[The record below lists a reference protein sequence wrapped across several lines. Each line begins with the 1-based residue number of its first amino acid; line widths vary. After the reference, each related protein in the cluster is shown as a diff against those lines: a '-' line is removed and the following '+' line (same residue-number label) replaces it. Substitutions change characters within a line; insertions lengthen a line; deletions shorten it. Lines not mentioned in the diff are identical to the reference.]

1 MSTADAIV
9 INNPFLTGNNE
20 PVYEEITT
28 TELEVIGEVPADI
41 SGSFLRTGP
50 NPFYV
55 PDEEK
60 YHICLLYTSPS
71 PRDATLSRMPSS
83 A

>member
-20 PVYEEITT
+20 PVFEEITT

-60 YHICLLYTSPS
+60 YHIFSTFSNVVRLKP
-71 PRDATLSRMPSS
+71 
-83 A
+83 

>member
-60 YHICLLYTSPS
+60 RNTH
-71 PRDATLSRMPSS
+71 
-83 A
+83 

>member
-50 NPFYV
+50 NPF
-55 PDEEK
+55 
-60 YHICLLYTSPS
+60 
-71 PRDATLSRMPSS
+71 
-83 A
+83 

>member
-28 TELEVIGEVPADI
+28 TELEVIGEVPAEMKKSI
-41 SGSFLRTGP
+41 IYSTVTG
-50 NPFYV
+50 
-55 PDEEK
+55 
-60 YHICLLYTSPS
+60 
-71 PRDATLSRMPSS
+71 
-83 A
+83 